1 MKTKAS
7 LKGFT
12 LIELMFVVV
21 IIGILAAIALP
32 SYQQYITRTKRVEA
46 EGILLE
52 LSSWME
58 RYYTETG
65 RYDYNRHDN
74 DKPVE
79 LPFKTSPEQGTTIYT
94 IDLSPPPDEMEFTL
108 TATPVPS
115 KQDDPN
121 CGEISIDQAGVKC
134 ILNKAACS
142 NVAAQQDA
150 VNKCW

>member
-7 LKGFT
+7 SKGFT

-32 SYQQYITRTKRVEA
+32 SYQNYITRTKRVEA

-65 RYDYNRHDN
+65 RYDKNRHKNN
-74 DKPVE
+74 DPVDI
-79 LPFKTSPEQGTTIYT
+79 PFKTSPKQGTPIYD
-94 IDLSPPPDEMEFTL
+94 IVLSPAPDALTYTL
-108 TATPVPS
+108 TATPIPS

-121 CGEISIDQAGVKC
+121 CGEISINQAGLKC
-134 ILNKAACS
+134 ILGRTKCS
-142 NVAAQQDA
+142 INDA
-150 VNKCW
+150 KVVKKCW